1 MPDSKKN
8 SVTPPAPRGTAAAAC
23 KTALAGTYKAL
34 KAYSF
39 YPESHPLRER
49 ILHGSFQTLAHAA
62 KDEMLSFV
70 VNRNGFSFA
79 DGRTPVESTPMTKA
93 LAQELFAR
101 EIQRLVVLPA
111 ISFSD
116 FTGFLSLLSQDPPKI
131 VAAGGLTALLKQSGI
146 ETIAVNEIDI
156 TAVFT
161 RKKGEQ
167 EPEATS
173 APLQGEGGDPAQPCT
188 QLGGEELDRLSQMSI
203 EELLELMSLESA
215 DNQYRQLAQLLLVK
229 AQPLRQERSFDRLF
243 AVLVALIEQHTDPT
257 RSAACRQQA
266 LAVLQQLTPG
276 ELTEHLLD
284 HLGDAESGQKELVF
298 LILQTV
304 GAEVV
309 EPVIRR
315 LIAVGFK
322 ASRKTFTTALL
333 RIGSPAEPA
342 LFALLKDG
350 RWQVVLAAI
359 AILAELGSR
368 DAVKGLVQ
376 TAHHSDNRVRMESI
390 RALAFIGGMEATQA
404 LLELMQ
410 DPDQAIAQHAITWLG
425 NTRNNRA
432 LQPLLQLIWK
442 RDLRGR
448 ITPLKKEALHAVG
461 KIGDRRA
468 LDPLFKMVLR
478 RYWFFP
484 GRWNGL
490 KVAALE
496 AIGNLGGDQA
506 HQFLTQVAAGGGH
519 LGRIASAD
527 LDALSK
533 RNPDH
538 HD

>member
-8 SVTPPAPRGTAAAAC
+8 NVTPPTPRGTTAAAC

-49 ILHGSFQTLAHAA
+49 ILHSSFQTLAHAA
-62 KDEMLSFV
+62 KDDMLSFV

-131 VAAGGLTALLKQSGI
+131 VAAGGLTALLKQNGI

-161 RKKGEQ
+161 RKRGEQ
-167 EPEATS
+167 ELEEAS
-173 APLQGEGGDPAQPCT
+173 APLQGGDPGQPCSN
-188 QLGGEELDRLSQMSI
+188 QLAGEELDRLSQMSI

-243 AVLVALIEQHTDPT
+243 AVLIAMIEQHTDPT

-276 ELTEHLLD
+276 EVTEHLLD
-284 HLGDAESGQKELVF
+284 HLEDAEFGQKELVF

-368 DAVKGLVQ
+368 DAVKGLVL
-376 TAHHSDNRVRMESI
+376 TAQHSDNRVRMESI

-404 LLELMQ
+404 LLELLQ
-410 DPDQAIAQHAITWLG
+410 DPDQAVAQHAITWLG
-425 NTRNNRA
+425 NTKNNRA

-448 ITPLKKEALHAVG
+448 ITPLKKEALHAIG
-461 KIGDRRA
+461 KIGDRRV
-468 LDPLFKMVLR
+468 LDPLFKMVSR
-478 RYWFFP
+478 RYWLFP

-506 HQFLTQVAAGGGH
+506 RQFLTQVAAGGGH

-538 HD
+538 HG